1 MLDSLKRNIIYGNT
15 YCCIEHLGSD
25 TDPVIKALVCK
36 KQKGELV
43 TSDKTE
49 VATIKDVRAFDAKLK
64 YAHLIINNHQVLQ
77 KTVENGQS
85 LSEIAI
91 VNQAFPN
98 IDVDSFYYE
107 ILRVKEKVYVYI
119 CRKAYVD
126 ELIKSYEKE
135 RIYITQWSLGSTPIH
150 GVAPFLKNKL
160 AIHTPTTTISLASG
174 EIHTIDRIVSD
185 AFQNEYYAIE
195 GIQIE
200 GGYINTL
207 GGIITTVGGV
217 DKNQVATNFSEEQLL
232 KQSNFKQHRFFA
244 LGLPLALGALLLILL
259 VNFLI
264 YNHYYNEVAV
274 LQEIGFSNTLQK
286 KRLVKKDSIVSQKQ
300 KLFEDVIASA
310 SSSTSYFV
318 DAIASEMPHTI
329 LLEKLQYQPLEKKI
343 RNNKPVQV
351 EANNIIITGETAVN
365 KDLSSWVSSLED
377 LEFTDSVSMNI
388 EKKGK
393 NIHFSITLLM
403 KS

>member
-1 MLDSLKRNIIYGNT
+1 MLDGVKRNIIYGNT

-25 TDPVIKALVCK
+25 TDPVIKTLVCK
-36 KQKGELV
+36 KQKGELEV
-43 TSDKTE
+43 FGKTE
-49 VATIKDVRAFDAKLK
+49 VATIKDVRAFDEKLK

-85 LSEIAI
+85 LSEIVI

-107 ILRVKEKVYVYI
+107 ILRVKEKAYVYI
-119 CRKAYVD
+119 CRKKYVD

-135 RIYITQWSLGSTPIH
+135 RIFITQWNLGSTSIH
-150 GVAPFLKNKL
+150 TLVPFLKNQVVV
-160 AIHTPTTTISLASG
+160 HTPAATVSLSNGEIQSIDRLASA
-174 EIHTIDRIVSD
+174 T
-185 AFQNEYYAIE
+185 FQNEYYDIE
-195 GIQIE
+195 GIKIE
-200 GGYINTL
+200 GDYINTL
-207 GGIITTVGGV
+207 GGAIGIVGGV
-217 DKNQVATNFSEEQLL
+217 DDDQVATNFSKEVLL
-232 KQSNFKQHRFFA
+232 KQANFKQYRFFA
-244 LGLPLALGALLLILL
+244 LGLPLALGTLLIILL

-264 YNHYYNEVAV
+264 YNHYYTEVAV
-274 LQEIGFSNTLQK
+274 LQEIATTNTLQK

-310 SSSTSYFV
+310 SSSASYFI
-318 DAIASEMPHTI
+318 DAIASDMPHTI

-351 EANNIIITGETAVN
+351 EVSNIIITGETTVN

-377 LEFTDSVSMNI
+377 LEFIERASMNI

-393 NIHFSITLLM
+393 NIHFSITLTM